1 MNHKMIARK
10 EERILRELT
19 LILNR
24 EFENPHL
31 NAVTISEV
39 RLSRDNSQAKV
50 YFSFI
55 PFQNNLTRTKVEHA
69 LRDNQKTIRM
79 LLASRLEMRSVPE
92 LIFEYDTVLQKANRI
107 EAILKNSK

>member
-1 MNHKMIARK
+1 MNHKITARK

-24 EFENPHL
+24 EFDNPHL

-39 RLSRDNSQAKV
+39 RLSRDNSQAKI

-55 PFQNNLTRTKVEHA
+55 PFQNTLTRHQVERA
-69 LRDNQKTIRM
+69 LIENQKTIRM
-79 LLASRLEMRSVPE
+79 LLAGRLEMRSVPE
-92 LIFEYDTVLQKANRI
+92 LVFEYDTVLQKANRI